1 MIWSDIKLRKCLF
14 CFCSDH
20 MLKLLKIP
28 ANAFFKEKKTTT
40 IFSQI
45 NQLDLCTVYVENYF
59 LLLNTL
65 SSLILQIM
73 FWFFTMRPLIEEIHT
88 YIRIYTKSKLL
99 FKSKLSI
106 PLLLYYCTITI
117 QYNYC
122 TITIVLITII
132 ILLL

>member
-28 ANAFFKEKKTTT
+28 QMHFLRKKTTT

-45 NQLDLCTVYVENYF
+45 NHLDLRTVYVENYF
-59 LLLNTL
+59 LLLDTL
-65 SSLILQIM
+65 LSLILQIM
-73 FWFFTMRPLIEEIHT
+73 FWFFTMRPLIKEIHM
-88 YIRIYTKSKLL
+88 YIHIYTKSKLL
-99 FKSKLSI
+99 FKSILSV

-122 TITIVLITII
+122 TITIVLITIV